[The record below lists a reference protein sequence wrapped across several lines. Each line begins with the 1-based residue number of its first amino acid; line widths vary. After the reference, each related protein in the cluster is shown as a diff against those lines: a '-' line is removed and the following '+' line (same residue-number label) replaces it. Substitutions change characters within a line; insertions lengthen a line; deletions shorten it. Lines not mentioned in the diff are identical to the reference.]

1 MVQTM
6 TVHLINEL
14 VRRIKGDCGR
24 KYTIKKTDISCDV
37 TCDSKW
43 IRCET
48 NQSSNDK
55 RLNCDKKLT
64 PQK

>member
-1 MVQTM
+1 MDKTEEN
-6 TVHLINEL
+6 LW
-14 VRRIKGDCGR
+14 RITSSLKE
-24 KYTIKKTDISCDV
+24 YTIKNTDISCDV
-37 TCDSKW
+37 TCDPKC